1 MSRRQRRQI
10 VRPQPYTGFPGGGGV
25 EYYRPQGG
33 GGGLSMGGS
42 RGINKMSITTG
53 GEEQKEPGFVD
64 QLNNGINTYKTI
76 NKAYDGGKN
85 IGKWFGDK
93 FGATPGATPPAQPGS
108 YDFMGPSANTE
119 KMVAP
124 WDKGIIN
131 RPEPMPLWNP
141 TTPQG
146 AYPHPNVANT
156 AGVVP
161 PSGVDTPMPSH
172 WNTGGQATNG
182 PAYSGLLNSNAGAST
197 SIPGDYQFG
206 SRAGNTLARNDSLAS
221 GSLFDSAAGT
231 RVANLAKGVTGIGS
245 QVAVPGT
252 YSALSGGTDLA
263 GAAITQAGTEA
274 LAKTGMEVGGEA
286 AAQAAAQGGTQAA
299 AQGGTQAAAQVGAG
313 AAGGAGSKALG
324 AAGGALGAGLSI
336 SDMIDNG
343 VTVQNAAGLISGG
356 AFMAAPWLAAAGPV
370 GWVALG
376 IGAVATIFD
385 W

>member
-53 GEEQKEPGFVD
+53 GEEQKEPGLVD

-108 YDFMGPSANTE
+108 YDFMGPGANTE
-119 KMVAP
+119 QMVAP

-141 TTPQG
+141 TPPQG

-161 PSGVDTPMPSH
+161 PSGVDTPMLSH

-231 RVANLAKGVTGIGS
+231 RAANLAKGVTGIGS

-274 LAKTGMEVGGEA
+274 LAKTGMEVGGDAAARIAAQEAARQA
-286 AAQAAAQGGTQAA
+286 AAQAAAQAGTQAA
-299 AQGGTQAAAQVGAG
+299 AQGGASSAGSNAGGYMAAAKIGYDTIE
-313 AAGGAGSKALG
+313 GGEQSKK
-324 AAGGALGAGLSI
+324 
-336 SDMIDNG
+336 
-343 VTVQNAAGLISGG
+343 ISGNTYVDTVMRG
-356 AFMAAPWLAAAGPV
+356 VAAYYTAGMSE
-370 GWVALG
+370 
-376 IGAVATIFD
+376 IFYSLL
-385 W
+385 

>member
-1 MSRRQRRQI
+1 MPRRQRRQI

-42 RGINKMSITTG
+42 RGINKTSVTTG
-53 GEEQKEPGFVD
+53 GEERKEPGFVD
-64 QLNNGINTYKTI
+64 QLNEGINTYKTI

-119 KMVAP
+119 QMVAP

-146 AYPHPNVANT
+146 AYPHPNAANT
-156 AGVVP
+156 AGAVP

-231 RVANLAKGVTGIGS
+231 RAANLAKGVTGIGS

-274 LAKTGMEVGGEA
+274 LAKTGMEVGGDAAARIAAQEAARQA
-286 AAQAAAQGGTQAA
+286 AAQAAAQAGTQAA
-299 AQGGTQAAAQVGAG
+299 AQGGASSAGSNAGGYMAAAKIGYDTIE
-313 AAGGAGSKALG
+313 GGEQSKK
-324 AAGGALGAGLSI
+324 
-336 SDMIDNG
+336 
-343 VTVQNAAGLISGG
+343 ISGNTYVDTVMRG
-356 AFMAAPWLAAAGPV
+356 VAAYYTAGMSE
-370 GWVALG
+370 
-376 IGAVATIFD
+376 IFYGLL
-385 W
+385 